1 MEYHILPCFSIKSD
15 KIVLFSKL
23 DGYERRYSKVPESNK
38 RCSISLS
45 RKSAQRIKDSINLL
59 YACTKSKTIFEK
71 SSGKYYTFKVNF
83 ITLTLPK
90 LQVHTD
96 AEIHKNIFLKFIR
109 HCRRIYKGFMY
120 VYKAEVQD
128 NGNLHYH
135 LNTNTYIHYKT
146 LRDTWNNYCRIFG
159 YIDKSNNND
168 PNSTDIK
175 AVHNK
180 TALATYMAKYISKKD
195 IYKKPLQ
202 RYFRIYKSQIQEH
215 TEYTNLPKNYFN
227 NIKRKVNIKLWDCS
241 NCLKN
246 VRSSHEG
253 IDNQTYN
260 EINTIALTANT
271 IPLDYVTLIC
281 DVKYNNPNTPKI
293 NKLYKEMVS
302 YVKANDAL
310 QASLITIE

>member
-1 MEYHILPCFSIKSD
+1 MEYNVLPCFSIKSD

-23 DGYERRYSKVPESNK
+23 DGYERKYSSIPTSNI
-38 RCSISLS
+38 RTTISLS
-45 RKSAQRIKDSINLL
+45 RKSAQRIKDSINIL
-59 YACTKSKTIFEK
+59 YACTKSKTIYEK
-71 SSGKYYTFKVNF
+71 STGKYYTFKVNF
-83 ITLTLPK
+83 ITLTIPK

-96 AEIHKNIFLKFIR
+96 SEIHKNIFLKFIR
-109 HCRRIYKGFMY
+109 HCRKTYQGFMY

-135 LNTNTYIHYKT
+135 LNTNTYIHYRI
-146 LRDTWNNYCRIFG
+146 LRDTWNNYCRKYG
-159 YIDKSNNND
+159 YVDELNNND

-202 RYFRIYKSQIQEH
+202 RYFRRYKKQLQEPRD
-215 TEYTNLPKNYFN
+215 YTNLPKNYFH

-246 VRSSHEG
+246 VKSTHEG
-253 IDNQTYN
+253 IDTQTFH
-260 EINTIALTANT
+260 EINTIAQTANT

-281 DVKYNNPNTPKI
+281 NVKYNNPNTPKI
-293 NKLYKEMVS
+293 NQLYKQMVS
-302 YVKANDAL
+302 AVKANDEM
-310 QASLITIE
+310 QASLITL